1 MSTTLKILAGAA
13 ALVVIVLIG
22 IAITLA
28 TVDVNTLI
36 GPVKD
41 RVQAATGR
49 ALKVGGGATLKY
61 SFKPKLVLNDV
72 SLANAPWGRA
82 PALLSAKRLELQ
94 VALLPLL
101 SRRFEVIELSLVDPV
116 IALETD
122 TDGRGNWDFAKR
134 DAATAGAP
142 ASDDA
147 AGAPSVAN
155 FSITGGKLTF
165 RDAKSG
171 HLTRVAIAKLALR
184 ARDPRSPIAARF
196 DGTVDD
202 VAIAVEGTLGPLE
215 SLVQQRWP
223 FPVALQGKVQER
235 ETVVSTKIGKE
246 ADTYILNDLD
256 LRVGPNTVTGQ
267 FSVVTGGARP
277 RLVFGLAAT
286 TFSIADLPLAA
297 ASPTATTATTATT
310 AAPARSGKIFAETP
324 VDLSILRAVDADGRI
339 AIGKLV
345 LANGRTVDNVKVQI
359 ALAAGRLKVSEF
371 SASAWGGALSG
382 TATIDAA
389 KADAPALN
397 MRVHGNGFD
406 LGTVLAALGLPRE
419 VSGGKL
425 DVTVDLAM
433 RGTSPR
439 AWASSATGTV
449 RADVGRATLTNAKI
463 DTTLP
468 MSRLLSAINPF
479 RDRDPS
485 TNLLC
490 AVVRLPFDGGVARVD
505 RSIGMETNKV
515 GVLASG
521 TLDLRNETLDFALQP
536 KVNSGIPV
544 DLPNLAD
551 LVRFAGPIRSPE
563 VKVDAKASIAAIA
576 SVGAAVGTGGLSALG
591 QVLWAK
597 VADGGGTACQIAAGQ
612 SAPAASNTSVK
623 ARTAASPLED
633 VGKAI
638 GRLFGK

>member
-1 MSTTLKILAGAA
+1 MSTTSKILAGAA

-22 IAITLA
+22 IVVTLA

-49 ALKVGGGATLKY
+49 ELKVAGGASLKY
-61 SFKPKLVLNDV
+61 SFEPKLVLNDV

-101 SRRFEVIELSLVDPV
+101 SRRFEVIELALVDPV

-122 TDGRGNWDFAKR
+122 ADGRGNWHFAKR
-134 DAATAGAP
+134 DAATGAP
-142 ASDDA
+142 ASGDA

-171 HLTRVAIAKLALR
+171 HLTRVAITKLALR
-184 ARDPRSPIAARF
+184 ARDPRSPIAAQF

-223 FPVALQGKVQER
+223 FPVALKGKFQGR
-235 ETVVSTKIGKE
+235 ETVVSTTIGKE
-246 ADTYILNDLD
+246 ADTYVLNDLD
-256 LRVGPNTVTGQ
+256 LRVGPNTVAGQ
-267 FSVVTGGARP
+267 FSIVTGGARP
-277 RLVFGLAAT
+277 KLVFVLAAT
-286 TFSIADLPLAA
+286 TFSIADLPLPAA
-297 ASPTATTATTATT
+297 APTATK
-310 AAPARSGKIFAETP
+310 AAPARSGKIFAETH
-324 VDLSILRAVDADGRI
+324 VDFSILRAVDADGRI

-345 LANGRTVDNVKVQI
+345 LANGRTVDNVKMQV
-359 ALAAGRLKVSEF
+359 ALAAGRLMVSEF

-397 MRVHGNGFD
+397 VRVNGNGFD
-406 LGTVLAALGLPRE
+406 LGTVLAELGLPRE

-425 DVTVDLAM
+425 DVAVDLAM
-433 RGTSPR
+433 RGTSPH

-463 DTTLP
+463 DMTVP
-468 MSRLLSAINPF
+468 MNRLLSVINPF

-490 AVVRLPFDGGVARVD
+490 AVVRLPFRGGVARVD
-505 RSIGMETNKV
+505 RSIGMETNKL

-521 TLDLRNETLDFALQP
+521 TLDLRHETLDFALQP

-563 VKVDAKASIAAIA
+563 VQVDAKASIAAIA
-576 SVGAAVGTGGLSALG
+576 SVGAAVGTGGLSVLG

-597 VADGGGTACQIAAGQ
+597 VVDGGGTACQIAAGQ
-612 SAPAASNTSVK
+612 SAPAASNTS
-623 ARTAASPLED
+623 ATAGTAANALED

>member
-1 MSTTLKILAGAA
+1 MSTTRKILAGAA
-13 ALVVIVLIG
+13 ALVVAVLIG

-49 ALKVGGGATLKY
+49 ELKVGGGASLKY
-61 SFKPKLVLNDV
+61 SFEPKLVLNDV
-72 SLANAPWGRA
+72 SLANVPWGTA

-101 SRRFEVIELSLVDPV
+101 SRRFEVIELALVDPV

-122 TDGRGNWDFAKR
+122 ADGRGNWDFAKR
-134 DAATAGAP
+134 GAAAGAP
-142 ASDDA
+142 ASGDA
-147 AGAPSVAN
+147 ASAPSVAN

-171 HLTRVAIAKLALR
+171 HLTRVAITKLALR
-184 ARDPRSPIAARF
+184 ARDPRSPIAAQF

-223 FPVALQGKVQER
+223 FPVALKGQVQGR
-235 ETVVSTKIGKE
+235 EAVVSTKIGKE
-246 ADTYILNDLD
+246 AGTYVLNDLD
-256 LRVGPNTVTGQ
+256 LRVGPNTVAGQ
-267 FSVVTGGARP
+267 FSIVTGGARP
-277 RLVFGLAAT
+277 KLIFGLAAT
-286 TFSIADLPLAA
+286 TFAIADLPLAVA
-297 ASPTATTATTATT
+297 APTAAT
-310 AAPARSGKIFAETP
+310 AARARSGKIFAETP

-345 LANGRTVDNVKVQI
+345 LANGRTVDNLKVQV
-359 ALAAGRLKVSEF
+359 ALAAGRLNVSEF

-382 TATIDAA
+382 AATIDAA
-389 KADAPALN
+389 KAEAPTLN
-397 MRVHGNGFD
+397 LRVNGKGLD
-406 LGTVLAALGLPRE
+406 LGAVLRELGLPRE

-425 DVTVDLAM
+425 DVAVDLAM
-433 RGTSPR
+433 RGTSPH

-463 DTTLP
+463 EMTIP
-468 MSRLLSAINPF
+468 MDRLLSAINPF

-490 AVVRLPFDGGVARVD
+490 AVVRLPFRDGVARVD

-544 DLPNLAD
+544 DIPNLAE
-551 LVRFAGPIRSPE
+551 LVRLAGPIRSPE
-563 VKVDAKASIAAIA
+563 VKVDALASIAAIA
-576 SVGAAVGTGGLSALG
+576 SIGAALGTSGLSVLG

-597 VADGGGTACQIAAGQ
+597 VADGGATACQIAAGQ
-612 SAPAASNTSVK
+612 KSAPAASNTAAK
-623 ARTAASPLED
+623 AGAAANPLED
-633 VGKAI
+633 VGKAV

>member
-22 IAITLA
+22 IAITLV

-49 ALKVGGGATLKY
+49 ELKVAGGATLKY
-61 SFKPKLVLNDV
+61 SFEPKLVLNDV
-72 SLANAPWGRA
+72 SLANAPWGTA
-82 PALLSAKRLELQ
+82 PALLSAKRIELQ
-94 VALLPLL
+94 VALVPLL
-101 SRRFEVIELSLVDPV
+101 LRRFEVIELALVDPV

-122 TDGRGNWDFAKR
+122 ANGRGNWDFAKR
-134 DAATAGAP
+134 DAATGLP
-142 ASDDA
+142 ASGGA

-155 FSITGGKLTF
+155 VSITGGKLTF

-171 HLTRVAIAKLALR
+171 HLTRVAITKLALR
-184 ARDPRSPIAARF
+184 ARDPRSPIAAQF

-223 FPVALQGKVQER
+223 FPVALKGKVQER
-235 ETVVSTKIGKE
+235 ETVLSTKIGKE
-246 ADTYILNDLD
+246 ANTYVLNDLD

-277 RLVFGLAAT
+277 KLVFGLAAT
-286 TFSIADLPLAA
+286 TFSLADLPLAA
-297 ASPTATTATTATT
+297 ASPTATTATT

-324 VDLSILRAVDADGRI
+324 VGLSILRAVDADGRI
-339 AIGKLV
+339 AIGKLS

-389 KADAPALN
+389 KPDAPALN
-397 MRVHGNGFD
+397 VQVNGNGFD

-425 DVTVDLAM
+425 NVAVDLAM
-433 RGTSPR
+433 RGTSPH

-449 RADVGRATLTNAKI
+449 RADVGRATLTNARI
-463 DTTLP
+463 DMTTP
-468 MSRLLSAINPF
+468 MNRLLSAINPF

-490 AVVRLPFDGGVARVD
+490 AVVRLPFDGGVARVN
-505 RSIGMETNKV
+505 RSIGMETNKI

-591 QVLWAK
+591 QLLWAN
-597 VADGGGTACQIAAGQ
+597 VADGGATACQIAAGQ
-612 SAPAASNTSVK
+612 SAPAASNASAK
-623 ARTAASPLED
+623 AGAAANPLED